1 MKFVDTVVLRDP
13 GGKIIGIEISSSEG
27 KRVFPQVSFH
37 PLLFDNLDPTK
48 IYRSKI
54 SHHKDGTIISITID
68 QTKLVKI

>member
-1 MKFVDTVVLRDP
+1 MNFVDTRVLRDP
-13 GGKIIGIEISSSEG
+13 NGKTIGIEISSSEG

-37 PLLFDNLDPTK
+37 PLLFDSLDPEK

-68 QTKLVKI
+68 QTKLIKV